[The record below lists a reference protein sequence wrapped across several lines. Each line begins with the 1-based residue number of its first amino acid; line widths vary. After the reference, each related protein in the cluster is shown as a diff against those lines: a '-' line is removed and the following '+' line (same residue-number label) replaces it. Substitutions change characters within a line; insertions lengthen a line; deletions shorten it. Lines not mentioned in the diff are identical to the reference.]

1 MHKSSYENMRRFVEN
16 HLVGQRDGAVA
27 IADIGSQD
35 VNGSYQPLF
44 DREGWS
50 YTGVDMA
57 PGKNVD
63 VVLADIYAW
72 EELETGAFDVV
83 VSGQAFEHIEF
94 FWLTM
99 LEVARIM
106 RPGGVCCLV
115 APSSGFEHRYPVDC
129 WRFYPDGM
137 RALARYAGLEV
148 LEAYA
153 EWDKEKYPTMDATWQ
168 DCVLVARKPVD
179 GEAETQPAGPA
190 PGVPS
195 SPPAQE
201 PPARQALGAA
211 VSSPKLSFA
220 LERVEDAGNPA
231 GIKAWHLDSPRND
244 EAAEAIGDD
253 RFMLRGWA
261 LSGDGAPVHVAVE
274 INGETKCYP
283 MNTRRADVVQ
293 SILKE
298 DPVDHPRLR
307 CGFELQLRAAKELRY
322 GFEVGSRITWIHRLR
337 RL

>member
-16 HLVGQRDGAVA
+16 HLADRHDSPLRV
-27 IADIGSQD
+27 ADIGSQD

-44 DREGWS
+44 DHAGWS

-63 VVLADIYAW
+63 VVLSDIYDW
-72 EELETGAFDVV
+72 NELESDGFDVV

-106 RPGGVCCLV
+106 RPGALCCLI

-137 RALARYAGLEV
+137 RALARHAGLEV

-153 EWDKEKYPTMDATWQ
+153 EWDKEKYPTMDPTWQ
-168 DCVLVARKPVD
+168 DCVLVARKPRE
-179 GEAETQPAGPA
+179 GEVAAEAPAASAGVATASSA
-190 PGVPS
+190 PGAP
-195 SPPAQE
+195 E
-201 PPARQALGAA
+201 PTLALRF
-211 VSSPKLSFA
+211 S
-220 LERVEDAGNPA
+220 LERLPDDGNPA
-231 GIKAWHLDSPRND
+231 GISEWHLDSPRH
-244 EAAEAIGDD
+244 EADAESLGDGK
-253 RFMLRGWA
+253 FMLRGWA
-261 LSGDGAPVHVAVE
+261 LSSDGSPAHVAVE
-274 INGETKCYP
+274 IDGVTKCYP
-283 MNTRRADVVQ
+283 MNTRRADVVEA
-293 SILKE
+293 ILKE
-298 DPVDHPRLR
+298 DPKDHPRLY
-307 CGFELQLRAAKELRY
+307 CGFELPLAAAAQLRY